1 MTHDRHLLRK
11 IICEALE
18 DAGLARQTKA
28 QRGPLIELA
37 LGFTWNWAGHLEIV
51 GDDVVKE
58 FLGNASLNW
67 HKDLMRELHGAAGP
81 VSVAALRPL
90 TMSGPILI
98 GKDAPLLEIQDIK
111 NALGIDL
118 QEEVPITGAW
128 RISLLPMS
136 ADVRPRSSS
145 SVGPWFNARCDI
157 VLKNDD
163 TGVKVQG
170 TFTDPSSYA
179 KLPSDTDSL
188 FSREMGS
195 SLIKLII
202 PALSVISVIRR

>member
-1 MTHDRHLLRK
+1 MTHDRRLLRK

-67 HKDLMRELHGAAGP
+67 HKDLMRELHGAA
-81 VSVAALRPL
+81 LRPL

-128 RISLLPMS
+128 RISLLPS
-136 ADVRPRSSS
+136 DDDVRPDINED

-179 KLPSDTDSL
+179 KLPSDTDSW

>member
-67 HKDLMRELHGAAGP
+67 HKDLMRELRGAAGP
-81 VSVAALRPL
+81 ASVAALRPL

-111 NALGIDL
+111 NALAL
-118 QEEVPITGAW
+118 
-128 RISLLPMS
+128 ISKRKFP
-136 ADVRPRSSS
+136 
-145 SVGPWFNARCDI
+145 
-157 VLKNDD
+157 
-163 TGVKVQG
+163 
-170 TFTDPSSYA
+170 
-179 KLPSDTDSL
+179 
-188 FSREMGS
+188 SRERGVSACCPCRLTSDPDRARRWGRGS
-195 SLIKLII
+195 MHV
-202 PALSVISVIRR
+202 VISYSRTTTQA

>member
-37 LGFTWNWAGHLEIV
+37 LGFTWNWAGHLDIL

-67 HKDLMRELHGAAGP
+67 HKDLMRALRGAAGP

-128 RISLLPMS
+128 RISLLPS
-136 ADVRPRSSS
+136 DDDRPFW
-145 SVGPWFNARCDI
+145 PWFNARCDI